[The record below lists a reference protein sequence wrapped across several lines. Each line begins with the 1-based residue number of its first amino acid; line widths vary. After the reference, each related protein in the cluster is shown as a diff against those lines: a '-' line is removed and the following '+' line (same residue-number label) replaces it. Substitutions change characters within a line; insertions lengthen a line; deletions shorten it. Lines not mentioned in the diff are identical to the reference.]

1 MRLLSYLTFFLIMV
15 ACGCKKTQ
23 VNDFPNVPVEQYV
36 YLNNPSNQAL
46 LNPGGWVYFN
56 GGYRGLLIYRRYFNN
71 NADDFAVYD
80 RACPEHFDQSC
91 SILEVSDDDI
101 SAKCSCQQDEYILFD
116 GSPSKDANRGLFPY
130 RVLFDGEVLI
140 ISN

>member
-1 MRLLSYLTFFLIMV
+1 MV

-23 VNDFPNVPVEQYV
+23 VNNFPNVPVEQYV

-46 LNPGGWVYFN
+46 LNPGGWVYFT
-56 GGYRGLLIYRRYFNN
+56 GGYRGLIIYRRYFNN
-71 NADDFAVYD
+71 TANDFAVYD
-80 RACPEHFDQSC
+80 RACPEHFEQGC
-91 SILEVSDDDI
+91 SILEVGSDDI

-116 GSPSKDANRGLFPY
+116 GSPSKDANRSLFPY